1 MYVQV
6 RHLSGDGH
14 DDMVKGGQVVRVA
27 HPATAPGYVDVKP
40 RPLGHTHPVRSS
52 VLRGGEEGAVVVAVE
67 GDVKD
72 AKESSTHT
80 HAVEVSVTQHYTA

>member
-1 MYVQV
+1 MFVSTHVCELQCRW

-14 DDMVKGGQVVRVA
+14 DNVVKSSQVVRVT
-27 HPATAPGYVDVKP
+27 HPATAPGYVDIKP

-52 VLRGGEEGAVVVAVE
+52 ILGGGEEGAVVIAVE

-72 AKESSTHT
+72 TKEGG
-80 HAVEVSVTQHYTA
+80 ERTQ